1 MLIAIYFLEY
11 IDSPRDIENVQGH
24 RAKYSYKYYAERG
37 DLHGEERIGG
47 EDPLRLTGLA
57 RRIEAA

>member
-1 MLIAIYFLEY
+1 MAIYLCEY
-11 IDSPRDIENVQGH
+11 IDSPRDMENVQGH
-24 RAKYSYKYYAERG
+24 RTKYSSQYYDKGG
-37 DLHGEERIGG
+37 DSLEDERIES

>member
-24 RAKYSYKYYAERG
+24 RAKYSYKYYAREAICTERN
-37 DLHGEERIGG
+37 
-47 EDPLRLTGLA
+47 A
-57 RRIEAA
+57 